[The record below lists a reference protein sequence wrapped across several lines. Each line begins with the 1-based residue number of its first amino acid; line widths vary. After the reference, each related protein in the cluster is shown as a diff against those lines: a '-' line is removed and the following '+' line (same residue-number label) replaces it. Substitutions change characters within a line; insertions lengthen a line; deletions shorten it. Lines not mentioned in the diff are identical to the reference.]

1 MRRMFFDVETIP
13 AMNPDEAIRLFEA
26 ERERNA
32 ALVKP
37 HPIEKV
43 QANAEE
49 AWRKTAL
56 DPAAGHIFCVVV
68 DTGHD
73 VLTFGGKHEH
83 QGVLYPTNEAQML
96 RDFAAWAGGV
106 IPGKLIG
113 HNSVGFDR
121 PFLRAR
127 ALVHGVKLPSW
138 LIRPLKPWDAVSLDT
153 MLLWTGG
160 QPGKTISLDR
170 LCTALG
176 LPGKG
181 DGPDGS
187 QVWDMVKA
195 GRADDVVAYCAADV
209 ARTRA
214 CYERMSAILDDTGGD
229 DE

>member
-1 MRRMFFDVETIP
+1 MRRVFFDVETIP
-13 AMNPDEAIRLFEA
+13 SMDPAEVIRIHEA
-26 ERERNA
+26 EREKNA

-37 HPIEKV
+37 HAAERV
-43 QANAEE
+43 NASADE

-56 DPAAGHIFCVVV
+56 DPASGHVFCVVV

-73 VLTFGGKHEH
+73 VLTFGGR
-83 QGVLYPTNEAQML
+83 NEAQGVFHVANEATML
-96 RDFAAWAGGV
+96 RDFAAWARAQT
-106 IPGKLIG
+106 PRNFIG

-127 ALVHGVKLPSW
+127 ALVHGVRLPSW
-138 LIRPLKPWDAVSLDT
+138 LVRPLKPWDAVSMDT
-153 MLLWTGG
+153 MLMWTGG

-170 LCTALG
+170 LCRALG
-176 LPGKG
+176 LEGKG

-209 ARTRA
+209 KRTRA
-214 CYERMSAILDDTGGD
+214 CYERMAAILEDTGGE